1 MHAAT
6 LDLLLAVAEDAAS
19 RGPKRI
25 APGGSH
31 PGPEKAAGRRP
42 GQQIHMKTNF
52 NVTYSRE
59 DSTIS
64 ATLPLAVIGLRVITV
79 VMIGRALAEAVVEV
93 GIAIAV

>member
-1 MHAAT
+1 MHLEVPIRARRKLQEGA
-6 LDLLLAVAEDAAS
+6 LAS
-19 RGPKRI
+19 
-25 APGGSH
+25 
-31 PGPEKAAGRRP
+31 
-42 GQQIHMKTNF
+42 